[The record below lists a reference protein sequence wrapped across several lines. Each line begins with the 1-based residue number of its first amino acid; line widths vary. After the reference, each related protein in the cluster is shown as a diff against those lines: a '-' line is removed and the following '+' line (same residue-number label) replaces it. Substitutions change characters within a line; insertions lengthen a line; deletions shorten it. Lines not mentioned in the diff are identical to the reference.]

1 MATRIEKIFR
11 SNTIVAMNSIL
22 NDVSNCVENLKEQ
35 KRISKP
41 EISDSLLKVAQT
53 IDNFFIKNNIS
64 DEEIAKAVERK
75 GNK

>member
-22 NDVSNCVENLKEQ
+22 NEVNNCVECLKQQ

-41 EISDSLLKVAQT
+41 EISETLLNVAQT

-64 DEEIAKAVERK
+64 DEEIVKAIKK
-75 GNK
+75 GHG